1 MMFTQKGGDNMYKKI
16 WCKRTN

>member
-1 MMFTQKGGDNMYKKI
+1 MFTQKGGDNMYKKI